1 MTLVFLRQ
9 AVLVVG
15 NVLNSSTFRGSAVG
29 FQLSD
34 LLKLKDTKPA
44 KSSQATPTL
53 LHYLVRVL
61 NENDKSL
68 VGFLDDCAHVE
79 AAARVSTQ
87 TLASSIA
94 AMIAGHEAI
103 VNEIDILQRSK
114 VSPAGDRFLPTM
126 IKFCKDTKP
135 QIKAL
140 QSAGAT
146 TSADLTKLVT
156 YFGEDANQTKPEDFF
171 ALIASFGQALMRAE
185 VDVLEA
191 DRKAEEAAKKQA
203 KAAARRGFFKQT
215 LAPEVRGPLA
225 ALRENDVAEEAKAA
239 TEVANIAGTSNLPSF
254 APAGSPSL
262 IAKEEELR
270 EAEDQFETND
280 DVTPTGSR
288 FRSIGAASTIGRR
301 NRNRRDPS
309 LSSILAPDV
318 GEDNMR
324 RSYGRGRGHFDEALK
339 ELRSGART
347 REQGPIDSGR
357 KSLRRADTVRER
369 RPLSRVFLDGT

>member
-1 MTLVFLRQ
+1 M
-9 AVLVVG
+9 
-15 NVLNSSTFRGSAVG
+15 LN
-29 FQLSD
+29 Q
-34 LLKLKDTKPA
+34 
-44 KSSQATPTL
+44 
-53 LHYLVRVL
+53 
-61 NENDKSL
+61 NDKSL

-94 AMIAGHEAI
+94 AMIAGHETI
-103 VNEIDILQRSK
+103 TKEVDILERSK

-126 IKFCKDTKP
+126 IKFCKETKS

-140 QSAGAT
+140 QVAGAAI
-146 TSADLTKLVT
+146 SADLTKLMA
-156 YFGEDANQTKPEDFF
+156 YFGEDPTQTKPEDFF
-171 ALIASFGQALMRAE
+171 ALVASFGQALMRAE

-203 KAAARRGFFKQT
+203 KAAAKRGFFKQT

-225 ALRENDVAEEAKAA
+225 ALREHDGVEEIKA
-239 TEVANIAGTSNLPSF
+239 TTVNIGTSNSVTAPSF
-254 APAGSPSL
+254 ASAHPSSH
-262 IAKEEELR
+262 ATKEEELR
-270 EAEDQFETND
+270 EAEDQFAMHD

-301 NRNRRDPS
+301 NRNRREPS
-309 LSSILAPDV
+309 LSSIVALDV

-324 RSYGRGRGHFDEALK
+324 RSYGRGRGHFDDALK

-347 REQGPIDSGR
+347 RDQGPIDSGR